1 MAPLTILRTG
11 AGSAVAPFVI
21 RALRE
26 AGARVVAADMSA
38 LSVGF
43 HVADAAVTVPA
54 ARSAEFLGA
63 LRDACATHRVNV
75 LFPDVDE
82 ELLPVARAAA
92 DFERAG
98 VRVLLSSASTIERCT
113 DKLRFAEALEACGLP
128 GPRLLDP
135 AALDAAAFPVFVK
148 PRAGRGSAHT
158 HRVDDRAELEHVLP
172 RVPAPL
178 VQELL
183 PGREYTIDTL
193 SDLDARFLYASVR
206 ERLAT
211 DSGISVKGRTLEWP
225 YLEDL
230 ARQVVEALGVVGPG
244 CLQCILDGDGVPR
257 FTDLNP
263 RLGGGTVLSVAAGA
277 PIIADV
283 VRLLRGEPVEGKR
296 AYRPGLIMLRSW
308 QETFL
313 DPIERVGAVV
323 LDLDDT
329 LYDRDTHLEGAMRA
343 VAAAIGGVTGRPV
356 DGLATSLLATWR
368 RLGTDHDHIFDTWL
382 DAEGLAREH
391 VRACIEAFHAY
402 APPTMA
408 LRPGVADALAVL
420 RAAAIPTAIVTD
432 GRASSQQAK
441 VAGLGLDLL
450 VDDVVYCAALGASK
464 PDPRGLVE
472 AARRLDVAL
481 DRILYVGDHP
491 RYDVAMARAAG
502 AIAARVFVGE
512 FARRPD
518 ERGCVPDVT
527 AADVPALVERVVRGR

>member
-1 MAPLTILRTG
+1 MRPLTILRTG

-21 RALRE
+21 RALRDT
-26 AGARVVAADMSA
+26 GARVVAADMSP

-54 ARSAEFLGA
+54 ARSPEFL
-63 LRDACATHRVNV
+63 DAVRAACTAHRVDV

-82 ELLPVARAAA
+82 ELLPIARASVEL
-92 DFERAG
+92 ERAG
-98 VRVLLSSASTIERCT
+98 VRVMLSSAATIERCT
-113 DKLRFAEALEACGLP
+113 DKLRFAEVLAARGLP
-128 GPRLLDP
+128 GPRLLD
-135 AALDAAAFPVFVK
+135 AAAIDDDAFPVFVK

-158 HRVDDRAELEHVLP
+158 HRVRDRAELELVIA

-183 PGREYTIDTL
+183 PGREFTIDTL
-193 SDLDARFLYASVR
+193 SDLEGRFLYASVR

-211 DSGISVKGRTLEWP
+211 DSGISVKGRTIEWP
-225 YLEDL
+225 FLEDL

-244 CLQCILDGDGVPR
+244 CLQCILDPDGVPR

-283 VRLLRGEPVEGKR
+283 VHLLRGEPIEGKR
-296 AYRPGLIMLRSW
+296 AYRPGLVMLRSW
-308 QETFL
+308 QETYI

-329 LYDRDTHLEGAMRA
+329 LYDRSAQLEGAMRA
-343 VAAAIGGVTGRPV
+343 VAAAIAASTGRPAEA
-356 DGLATSLLATWR
+356 LTTTLLATWR

-382 DAEGLAREH
+382 DGEGLGRER
-391 VRACIEAFHAY
+391 VRVCVEAFHGH
-402 APPTMA
+402 APPAMA
-408 LRPGVADALAVL
+408 LRPGVADALAAL
-420 RAAAIPTAIVTD
+420 RGAAIPTAIVTD

-441 VAGLGLDLL
+441 VAGLGLDRLAD
-450 VDDVVYCAALGASK
+450 VVVYCAALGAPK

-472 AARRLDVAL
+472 AAMRLGVTL
-481 DRILYVGDHP
+481 DRVLYVGDHP
-491 RYDVAMARAAG
+491 RYDIAMARAAG

-512 FARRPD
+512 FANRPD
-518 ERGCVPDVT
+518 EPGCVPDVT
-527 AADVPALVERVVRGR
+527 AADVPVLVERIVRRR